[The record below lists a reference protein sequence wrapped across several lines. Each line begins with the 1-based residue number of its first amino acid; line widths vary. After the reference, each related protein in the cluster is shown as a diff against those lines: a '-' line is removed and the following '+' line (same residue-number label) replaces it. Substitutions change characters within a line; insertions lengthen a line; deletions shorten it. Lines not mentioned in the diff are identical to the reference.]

1 MYTRLIAV
9 VLVATSAAAI
19 AAQSSATP
27 PWALKVVSIPAPTSA
42 ASGQPQLAT
51 SAKGVLLS
59 WVERSGATATL
70 KFAERTPT
78 GWTSPKVVA
87 SGDNW
92 FVNWA
97 DVPSVIRLP
106 NGTLVGHWLQKS
118 GPGTYAYDVRLAYST
133 DDGRTFSPSF
143 LPHHDGTKTEHG
155 FASLMPV
162 NDGLGLVW
170 LDGRAT
176 QAPEHSA
183 SHDGGGA
190 MTLRY
195 ASFDSAWKQTADMLV
210 DAKVCDCCPTTAVM
224 TADGPL
230 VAFRDR
236 TDQEIRDI
244 HVARLENGSWTTS
257 KAVGTDNWNINAC
270 PVNGPMLSARGR
282 DVAIS
287 WFTAADKQPRSFVA
301 FSRDAGRT
309 FGAPV
314 RIDDNGTLGRV
325 DVDLLDDGSAV
336 ASWIEHANGVAEFR
350 VRRIEPSG
358 ARSPA
363 VTIATI
369 TSDRTSGYP
378 RMARL
383 GKELVFAWLEADP
396 GQPPTARQLQLR
408 TAVATVPAAK

>member
-87 SGDNW
+87 SGANW

-97 DVPSVIRLP
+97 DVLSVIRLP

-143 LPHHDGTKTEHG
+143 LPHDDGTKTEHG

-162 NDGLGLVW
+162 SDGLGLVW

-176 QAPEHSA
+176 QTPEHSA

-195 ASFDSAWKQTADMLV
+195 AAFDGAWKQTADMLAYLLKLTV
-210 DAKVCDCCPTTAVM
+210 EEGLPALPFDAKS
-224 TADGPL
+224 
-230 VAFRDR
+230 
-236 TDQEIRDI
+236 
-244 HVARLENGSWTTS
+244 SWTPG
-257 KAVGTDNWNINAC
+257 V
-270 PVNGPMLSARGR
+270 LS
-282 DVAIS
+282 
-287 WFTAADKQPRSFVA
+287 
-301 FSRDAGRT
+301 
-309 FGAPV
+309 
-314 RIDDNGTLGRV
+314 
-325 DVDLLDDGSAV
+325 
-336 ASWIEHANGVAEFR
+336 
-350 VRRIEPSG
+350 
-358 ARSPA
+358 
-363 VTIATI
+363 
-369 TSDRTSGYP
+369 
-378 RMARL
+378 
-383 GKELVFAWLEADP
+383 
-396 GQPPTARQLQLR
+396 
-408 TAVATVPAAK
+408 